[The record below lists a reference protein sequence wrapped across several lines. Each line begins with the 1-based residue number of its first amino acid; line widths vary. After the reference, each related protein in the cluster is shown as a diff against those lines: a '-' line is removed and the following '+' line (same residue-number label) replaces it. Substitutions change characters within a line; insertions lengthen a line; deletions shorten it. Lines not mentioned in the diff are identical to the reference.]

1 MKKNT
6 IKSIK
11 GFKDILP
18 DEIKY
23 YKYFEDISSKV
34 SEQFSI
40 DELRTP
46 IIEKS
51 ELFNRSIG
59 DATDI
64 VTTEMYDFVDKNGD
78 SICLRPE
85 GTASVVRS
93 AIEHSLIYDRGLK
106 KQKYWYYGPMF
117 RHEKPQ
123 KGRYRQFSQFGVECY
138 GFSDTNSDLELLIIG
153 NSLLKGLNIDN
164 VTLHINS
171 LGDIDD
177 KKDYEKKIFD
187 HISSHVS
194 RLDKYQAETLAKNPL
209 RLLDSKSDNVKELLL
224 NIPTLY
230 DSLSNKSK
238 SRFDMLLRKLDDLE
252 ISYLIDNSIVRGLDY
267 YNDTVFE
274 WRHQS
279 LGSQNA
285 ICAGGRYDLLVN
297 MMGGDAVPA
306 IGFAMGVER
315 IIELL
320 KLNDDLKIQKNISIP
335 IINTSLEKETYVHLI
350 SKNLRTTFEKINF
363 FNTDSSASLT
373 SQLKHAMKVNDTFV
387 IIITDENIK
396 NKSLTIK
403 TSENQMSDMVVK
415 WDELITY
422 MRKKY
427 E

>member
-1 MKKNT
+1 
-6 IKSIK
+6 
-11 GFKDILP
+11 
-18 DEIKY
+18 
-23 YKYFEDISSKV
+23 
-34 SEQFSI
+34 
-40 DELRTP
+40 
-46 IIEKS
+46 
-51 ELFNRSIG
+51 
-59 DATDI
+59 
-64 VTTEMYDFVDKNGD
+64 
-78 SICLRPE
+78 
-85 GTASVVRS
+85 
-93 AIEHSLIYDRGLK
+93 
-106 KQKYWYYGPMF
+106 
-117 RHEKPQ
+117 
-123 KGRYRQFSQFGVECY
+123 
-138 GFSDTNSDLELLIIG
+138 
-153 NSLLKGLNIDN
+153 
-164 VTLHINS
+164 
-171 LGDIDD
+171 
-177 KKDYEKKIFD
+177 
-187 HISSHVS
+187 
-194 RLDKYQAETLAKNPL
+194 
-209 RLLDSKSDNVKELLL
+209 
-224 NIPTLY
+224 
-230 DSLSNKSK
+230 
-238 SRFDMLLRKLDDLE
+238 MLLRKLDDLE

-297 MMGGDAVPA
+297 MMGGDTVPA

-350 SKNLRTTFEKINF
+350 SKNLRTTFGKINF

>member
-1 MKKNT
+1 MKKNI

-11 GFKDILP
+11 GFKDVLP
-18 DEIKY
+18 DEAKFY
-23 YKYFEDISSKV
+23 RYFEDISSKV
-34 SEQFSI
+34 SERFSI
-40 DELRTP
+40 EELRTP

-64 VTTEMYDFVDKNGD
+64 VTKEMYDFIDKSGD

-93 AIEHSLIYDRGLK
+93 AIEHSLIYDRGIK

-123 KGRYRQFSQFGVECY
+123 KGRYRQFTQYGVEYY
-138 GFSDTNSDLELLIIG
+138 GFSDTNSDLELLIMG
-153 NSLLKGLNIDN
+153 NSLLNGLNIKN
-164 VTLHINS
+164 ATLHINS
-171 LGDIDD
+171 LGNIDD
-177 KKDYEKKIFD
+177 KKKYEKQIFD
-187 HISSHVS
+187 HISSHAS
-194 RLDKYQAETLAKNPL
+194 SLDKYQTDTLAKNPL

-238 SRFDMLLRKLDDLE
+238 SRFDMLLKKLDDLE
-252 ISYLIDNSIVRGLDY
+252 ISYLLDNSIVRGLDY

-297 MMGGDAVPA
+297 MMGGDSVPA
-306 IGFAMGVER
+306 VGFAMGVER

-320 KLNDDLKIQKNISIP
+320 KLNDGLKIQKNISIA
-335 IINTSLEKETYVHLI
+335 IINTSLEKESYAHLI
-350 SKNLRTTFEKINF
+350 SKNLRSTFKKTNF
-363 FNTDSSASLT
+363 YNTDSSASLT
-373 SQLKHAMKVNDTFV
+373 SQLKHAMKINDSFI

-396 NKSLTIK
+396 NKNLTIK
-403 TSENQMSDMVVK
+403 TSENQMSDKVTE
-415 WDELITY
+415 WDELITF
-422 MRKKY
+422 MRRNY

>member
-64 VTTEMYDFVDKNGD
+64 VTKEMYDFVDKNGD

-153 NSLLKGLNIDN
+153 NSFAARFVKSSGLP
-164 VTLHINS
+164 S
-171 LGDIDD
+171 LMQ
-177 KKDYEKKIFD
+177 IF
-187 HISSHVS
+187 SS
-194 RLDKYQAETLAKNPL
+194 
-209 RLLDSKSDNVKELLL
+209 
-224 NIPTLY
+224 
-230 DSLSNKSK
+230 
-238 SRFDMLLRKLDDLE
+238 
-252 ISYLIDNSIVRGLDY
+252 
-267 YNDTVFE
+267 
-274 WRHQS
+274 
-279 LGSQNA
+279 
-285 ICAGGRYDLLVN
+285 
-297 MMGGDAVPA
+297 
-306 IGFAMGVER
+306 
-315 IIELL
+315 
-320 KLNDDLKIQKNISIP
+320 
-335 IINTSLEKETYVHLI
+335 
-350 SKNLRTTFEKINF
+350 
-363 FNTDSSASLT
+363 
-373 SQLKHAMKVNDTFV
+373 
-387 IIITDENIK
+387 
-396 NKSLTIK
+396 
-403 TSENQMSDMVVK
+403 
-415 WDELITY
+415 
-422 MRKKY
+422 
-427 E
+427 

>member
-1 MKKNT
+1 MKKNI

-18 DEIKY
+18 DEAKFY
-23 YKYFEDISSKV
+23 RYFEDISSKV
-34 SEQFSI
+34 SERFSI
-40 DELRTP
+40 EELRTP

-64 VTTEMYDFVDKNGD
+64 VTKEMYDFIDKSGD

-93 AIEHSLIYDRGLK
+93 AIEHSLIYDRGIK

-123 KGRYRQFSQFGVECY
+123 KGRYRQFSQFGVEYY
-138 GFSDTNSDLELLIIG
+138 GFSDTNSDLELLIMG
-153 NSLLKGLNIDN
+153 NSLLNGLNINN

-171 LGDIDD
+171 LGNIDD
-177 KKDYEKKIFD
+177 KKKYEKQIFD
-187 HISSHVS
+187 HISSHAS
-194 RLDKYQAETLAKNPL
+194 SLDKYQTDTLAKNPL

-238 SRFDMLLRKLDDLE
+238 SRFDMLLKKLDDLE
-252 ISYLIDNSIVRGLDY
+252 ISYLLDNSIVRGLDY

-297 MMGGDAVPA
+297 MMGGDTVPA
-306 IGFAMGVER
+306 VGFAMGVER

-320 KLNDDLKIQKNISIP
+320 KLNDGLKIQKNTSIA
-335 IINTSLEKETYVHLI
+335 IINTSLEKESYAHLI
-350 SKNLRTTFEKINF
+350 SKNLRSTFKKTNF
-363 FNTDSSASLT
+363 YNTDSSASLT
-373 SQLKHAMKVNDTFV
+373 SQLKHAMKINDSFI
-387 IIITDENIK
+387 IIITDENITNK
-396 NKSLTIK
+396 NLTIK
-403 TSENQMSDMVVK
+403 TSENQMSDKVTE
-415 WDELITY
+415 WDELITF
-422 MRKKY
+422 MRRNY

>member
-1 MKKNT
+1 MKKNI

-18 DEIKY
+18 DEAKFY
-23 YKYFEDISSKV
+23 RYFEDISSKV
-34 SEQFSI
+34 SERFSI
-40 DELRTP
+40 EELRTP

-64 VTTEMYDFVDKNGD
+64 VTKEMYDFIDKSGD

-93 AIEHSLIYDRGLK
+93 AIEHSLIYDRGIK

-123 KGRYRQFSQFGVECY
+123 KGRYRQFSQFGVEYY
-138 GFSDTNSDLELLIIG
+138 GFSDTNSDLELLIMG
-153 NSLLKGLNIDN
+153 NSLLNGLNINN

-171 LGDIDD
+171 LGNMDD
-177 KKDYEKKIFD
+177 KKKYEKQIFD
-187 HISSHVS
+187 HISSHAS
-194 RLDKYQAETLAKNPL
+194 SLDKYQTDTLAKNPL

-238 SRFDMLLRKLDDLE
+238 SRFDMLLKKLDDLE
-252 ISYLIDNSIVRGLDY
+252 ISYLLDNSIVRGLDY

-297 MMGGDAVPA
+297 MMGGDSVPA
-306 IGFAMGVER
+306 VGFAMGVER

-320 KLNDDLKIQKNISIP
+320 KLNDDLKIQKNISIA
-335 IINTSLEKETYVHLI
+335 IINTSLEKESYAHLI
-350 SKNLRTTFEKINF
+350 SKNLRSTFKKTNF
-363 FNTDSSASLT
+363 YNTDSSASLT
-373 SQLKHAMKVNDTFV
+373 SQLKHAMKINDSFI

-396 NKSLTIK
+396 NKNLTIK
-403 TSENQMSDMVVK
+403 TSENQMSDTVTE
-415 WDELITY
+415 WDELITF
-422 MRKKY
+422 MRRNY

>member
-1 MKKNT
+1 MKKNI

-18 DEIKY
+18 DEAKFY
-23 YKYFEDISSKV
+23 RYFEDISSKV
-34 SEQFSI
+34 SERFSI
-40 DELRTP
+40 EELRTP

-64 VTTEMYDFVDKNGD
+64 VTKEMYDFIDKSGD

-93 AIEHSLIYDRGLK
+93 AIEHSLIYDRGIK

-123 KGRYRQFSQFGVECY
+123 KGRYRQFSQFGVEYY
-138 GFSDTNSDLELLIIG
+138 GFSDTNSDLELLIMG
-153 NSLLKGLNIDN
+153 NSLLNGLNINN

-171 LGDIDD
+171 LGNMDD
-177 KKDYEKKIFD
+177 KKKYEKQIFD
-187 HISSHVS
+187 HISSHTS
-194 RLDKYQAETLAKNPL
+194 SLDKYQTDTLTKNPL

-238 SRFDMLLRKLDDLE
+238 SRFDMLLTKLDDLE
-252 ISYLIDNSIVRGLDY
+252 ISYLLDNSIVRGLDY

-297 MMGGDAVPA
+297 MMGGDSVPA
-306 IGFAMGVER
+306 VGFAMGVER

-320 KLNDDLKIQKNISIP
+320 KLNDGLKIQKNISIA
-335 IINTSLEKETYVHLI
+335 IINTSLEKESYAHLI
-350 SKNLRTTFEKINF
+350 SKNLRSTFKKTNF
-363 FNTDSSASLT
+363 YNTDSSASLT
-373 SQLKHAMKVNDTFV
+373 SQLKHAMKINDSFI

-396 NKSLTIK
+396 NKNLTIK
-403 TSENQMSDMVVK
+403 TSENQMSDKVTE
-415 WDELITY
+415 WDELITF
-422 MRKKY
+422 MRRNY

>member
-1 MKKNT
+1 MKKNI

-18 DEIKY
+18 DEAKLY
-23 YKYFEDISSKV
+23 RYFEDISSKV
-34 SEQFSI
+34 SERFSI
-40 DELRTP
+40 EELRTP

-64 VTTEMYDFVDKNGD
+64 VTKEMYDFIDKSGD

-93 AIEHSLIYDRGLK
+93 AIEHSLIYDRGIK

-123 KGRYRQFSQFGVECY
+123 KGRYRQFSQFGVEYY
-138 GFSDTNSDLELLIIG
+138 GFSDTNSDLELLIMG
-153 NSLLKGLNIDN
+153 NSLLNGLNINN

-171 LGDIDD
+171 LGNIDD
-177 KKDYEKKIFD
+177 KKKYEKLLFN
-187 HISSHVS
+187 HISSHAS
-194 RLDKYQAETLAKNPL
+194 SLDKYQTDTLAKNPL
-209 RLLDSKSDNVKELLL
+209 RLLDSKSDNIKELLL

-238 SRFDMLLRKLDDLE
+238 SRFDMLLKKLDDLE
-252 ISYLIDNSIVRGLDY
+252 ISYLLDNSIVRGLDY

-297 MMGGDAVPA
+297 MMGGDSVPA
-306 IGFAMGVER
+306 VGFAMGVER

-320 KLNDDLKIQKNISIP
+320 KLNDGLKIQKNISIA
-335 IINTSLEKETYVHLI
+335 IINTSLEKESYAHLI
-350 SKNLRTTFEKINF
+350 SKNLRTTFKKTNF
-363 FNTDSSASLT
+363 YNTDSSASLT
-373 SQLKHAMKVNDTFV
+373 SQLKHAMKINDSFI

-396 NKSLTIK
+396 NKNLTIK
-403 TSENQMSDMVVK
+403 TSENQMSDTVTE
-415 WDELITY
+415 WDELITF
-422 MRKKY
+422 MRRNY

>member
-1 MKKNT
+1 MKKNI

-18 DEIKY
+18 DEAKFY
-23 YKYFEDISSKV
+23 RYFEDISSKV
-34 SEQFSI
+34 SERFSI
-40 DELRTP
+40 EELRTP

-64 VTTEMYDFVDKNGD
+64 VTKEMYDFIDKSGD

-93 AIEHSLIYDRGLK
+93 AIEHSLIYDRGIK

-123 KGRYRQFSQFGVECY
+123 KGRYRQFSQFGVEYY
-138 GFSDTNSDLELLIIG
+138 GFSDTNSDLELLIMG
-153 NSLLKGLNIDN
+153 NSLLNGLNINN

-171 LGDIDD
+171 LGNIDD
-177 KKDYEKKIFD
+177 KKKYEKQIFD
-187 HISSHVS
+187 HISSHAS
-194 RLDKYQAETLAKNPL
+194 SLDKYQTDTLAKNPL

-238 SRFDMLLRKLDDLE
+238 SRFDMLLKKLDDLE
-252 ISYLIDNSIVRGLDY
+252 ISYLLDNSIVRGLDY

-297 MMGGDAVPA
+297 MMGGDSVPA
-306 IGFAMGVER
+306 VGFAMGVER

-320 KLNDDLKIQKNISIP
+320 KLNDGLKIQKNISIA
-335 IINTSLEKETYVHLI
+335 IINTSLEKESYAHLI
-350 SKNLRTTFEKINF
+350 SKNLRSTFKKTNF
-363 FNTDSSASLT
+363 YNTDSSASLT
-373 SQLKHAMKVNDTFV
+373 SQLKHAMKINDSFI

-396 NKSLTIK
+396 NKNLTIK
-403 TSENQMSDMVVK
+403 TSENQMSDTVTE
-415 WDELITY
+415 WDELITF
-422 MRKKY
+422 MRRNY

>member
-1 MKKNT
+1 MKKNI

-18 DEIKY
+18 DEAKFY
-23 YKYFEDISSKV
+23 RYFEDISSKV
-34 SEQFSI
+34 SERFSI
-40 DELRTP
+40 EELRTP

-64 VTTEMYDFVDKNGD
+64 VTKEMYDFIDKSGD

-93 AIEHSLIYDRGLK
+93 AIEHSLIYDRGIK

-123 KGRYRQFSQFGVECY
+123 KGRYRQFTQYGVEYY
-138 GFSDTNSDLELLIIG
+138 GFSDTNSDLELLIMG
-153 NSLLKGLNIDN
+153 NSLLNGLNINN

-171 LGDIDD
+171 LGNMDD
-177 KKDYEKKIFD
+177 KKKYEKQIFD
-187 HISSHVS
+187 HISSHAS
-194 RLDKYQAETLAKNPL
+194 SLDKYQTDTLAKNPL

-238 SRFDMLLRKLDDLE
+238 SRFDMLLKKLDDLE
-252 ISYLIDNSIVRGLDY
+252 ISYLLDNSIVRGLDY

-274 WRHQS
+274 WRHPS

-297 MMGGDAVPA
+297 MMGGDSVPA
-306 IGFAMGVER
+306 VGFAMGVER

-320 KLNDDLKIQKNISIP
+320 KLNDDLKIKKNISIA
-335 IINTSLEKETYVHLI
+335 IINTSPEKESYAHLI
-350 SKNLRTTFEKINF
+350 SKNLRSTFKKTNF
-363 FNTDSSASLT
+363 YNTDSSASLT
-373 SQLKHAMKVNDTFV
+373 SQLKHAMKINDSFI

-396 NKSLTIK
+396 NKNLTIK
-403 TSENQMSDMVVK
+403 TNENQMSDTVTE
-415 WDELITY
+415 WDELITF
-422 MRKKY
+422 MRRNY